1 VVTESERQAI
11 VDEEHLRML
20 PVFYWVLGATECFLA
35 LYGLVYV
42 GLGVFFA
49 SIPAASSSSSAGPPP
64 AFIASLFVAI
74 GAGFMIVFGA
84 VGVLTILTGFWIR
97 KRRHRTACLV
107 MAGLSC
113 LSVPWGTIVGVFSF
127 IVLLSPSVKAL
138 FDSGS
143 GGSGAPQSG
152 QGVIA
157 PSGGDAAATS

>member
-1 VVTESERQAI
+1 MVTDSERQLI

-42 GLGVFFA
+42 GLGIFFA
-49 SIPAASSSSSAGPPP
+49 SIPIDSASSSAGPPP

-74 GAGFMIVFGA
+74 GAGFMVVFGA
-84 VGVLTILTGFWIR
+84 VGILTILTGFWIR

-127 IVLLSPSVKAL
+127 IVLLSPSVKTL
-138 FDSGS
+138 FDPGS
-143 GGSGAPQSG
+143 GGSGAPESREG
-152 QGVIA
+152 IITA
-157 PSGGDAAATS
+157 SNGDAGAAS